1 MFCLVFARLL
11 STLILIRK
19 ILLLSVVV
27 VEVIVVVV
35 EVVVVVVVEVVVV
48 LEVVVVVVVVV
59 VRANLYYFSCSN
71 YGTLTNSVDTSKMA
85 KMSHHI
91 MNCTV
96 CCHKSHSHQPKQF

>member
-35 EVVVVVVVEVVVV
+35 EVVVVVVVKVVVV
-48 LEVVVVVVVVV
+48 LVVVVVVV
-59 VRANLYYFSCSN
+59 ANLYYFSCSN
-71 YGTLTNSVDTSKMA
+71 YGTLTNSVDTSKMT